1 MSIHAVTR
9 REPRVRLRTRAV
21 LFVRGEDGATR
32 QFEAITT
39 DVSPHGVAVVT
50 SAEVPV
56 GSVVGFLGRGYGF
69 RARARVQ
76 NSSSDG
82 ATGWYRLGLNYLG
95 KTNPLV
101 LWAGGDQVEG
111 SAEDRAARVEACK
124 AVV

>member
-1 MSIHAVTR
+1 MSIHAVRR

-21 LFVRGEDGATR
+21 LFVRLTDGATR

-56 GSVVGFLGRGYGF
+56 GSVVDFLGRGYGF

-82 ATGWYRLGLNYLG
+82 ATGCYRLGLIYLG

-101 LWAGGDQVEG
+101 LWAGSGDVDG
-111 SAEDRAARVEACK
+111 KAEDGAAHVEACK